1 MRNVAVLTCPSGAEG
16 EDAAVEGI
24 SFPFGKE
31 EAVSTSFG
39 EVGALAVAGAGLLEL
54 VFAFFGGGSI
64 YPSSLHK
71 SMSGYIS
78 NMSKRT

>member
-1 MRNVAVLTCPSGAEG
+1 MKIITVLTCPSGAEG

-31 EAVSTSFG
+31 EAAGTSFG
-39 EVGALAVAGAGLLEL
+39 EVGALVVAGAGLLEL
-54 VFAFFGGGSI
+54 VFAFFEGGSMH
-64 YPSSLHK
+64 PSSLYK

-78 NMSKRT
+78 NTSKWT